1 MGDQI
6 DISSHQFSP
15 VSSPE
20 FSPEQQD
27 VIAAWGQGMAVLAG
41 AGSGKTTT
49 LVAKCAELLRRN
61 SQARFAA
68 VSFTER
74 SASDLR
80 AKLSLSLAIRA
91 GAAGWSADQSA
102 AARKGAASADPL
114 AAHWV
119 MTIHGLC
126 RAVIQEFPKEAGF
139 EGEETVLSE
148 SEASLLWDRSLDSLW
163 LEDLP
168 DEVRVSLEALLDR
181 ESRDSLS
188 GLLVRVRSLAGFGAL
203 ASLQNSEDPG
213 TQNLFRVAHYILEKY
228 DRLKRRQGRL
238 DFDDLERGADR
249 ALEFEIVREAYRR
262 RFDLVLVDEF
272 QDTNPVQSRI
282 IWRFVRADLSNI
294 CVVGDPKQSIYRF
307 RDADVT
313 VFEEF
318 CKKLPLRFS
327 LTWNFRSRPDVI
339 GFANQVCARAF
350 AASGMEFEALV
361 PKREPDPNLESVLR
375 LDIQTPSDL
384 GHWLRGEV
392 SRGTPL
398 HEFALLIRKIR
409 GNEKWFKALTAAQIP
424 ITIGS
429 GGLFWEDPRVREM
442 VAFLKWWNNP
452 GNSFSGGVFLRSPW
466 MRLAAPSSEPLSDET
481 LDHWVQQ
488 DPSWR
493 TPFFAS
499 QHPIAQRL
507 KPLLLRAVRPG
518 ELLMALLV
526 DQATEDELGGPL
538 LGLWHRVE
546 EMSSRG
552 MDFHSVVL
560 KLAEAVRESRRE
572 KQVPAPRNL
581 GQLTILTLHGSKGLE
596 FPHVILLDFGAK
608 PRASDT
614 PLLFWD
620 REKGAYLGSRDSGG
634 ERLKDHPVEAIWRE
648 EEKKKNLAESKR
660 LFYVALTR
668 ARERVVLVC
677 SELPRAK
684 QSFEPA
690 QVFAQEDWRGWLECS
705 GWEFRAPKGSNAFL
719 GSCVSGGLGQEVLGE
734 LPSLESRAKPPA
746 KTPELPARQAIREI
760 AGDGPP
766 LARARH
772 SVTELNL
779 LSRCPRAYEFTYIRP
794 VAFDAP
800 VVPEGVVGSDAVVV
814 PDVAVHSS
822 HLDAEPEVTGLT
834 HRELGNRIHKCLE
847 KRDFTGLEKLE
858 TEVGATRFLA
868 KPLMDWALNSP
879 WMLPADLARGRDVW
893 AELSFEAPLGQEVI
907 VGSMDRVVAERV
919 NRAGVAVS
927 GASGMGSADSRY
939 AIFDF
944 KFTEKRKSIRGLLE
958 AYQTQMEWYAWAL
971 SVLDPSIR
979 IEEIQAHLIHISADT
994 VQNVRVHLGKIDLN
1008 ALLAQAVGIVRGN
1021 SGAPRPGG
1029 LCRMCGFRSSCAEGE
1044 QHFRDSQEVSEVLEV
1059 SVL

>member
-1 MGDQI
+1 LAD
-6 DISSHQFSP
+6 HQ
-15 VSSPE
+15 

-27 VIAAWGQGMAVLAG
+27 VIQAWGQGMAVLAG

-49 LVAKCAELLRRN
+49 LVAKCAELLERN
-61 SQARFAA
+61 PKAKFAA

-80 AKLSLSLAIRA
+80 AKLSLTLSSRPGTA
-91 GAAGWSADQSA
+91 
-102 AARKGAASADPL
+102 PL
-114 AAHWV
+114 DSSMTSHWV

-126 RAVIQEFPKEAGF
+126 RAILKEFPKEAGF
-139 EGEETVLSE
+139 DGEETVLSE
-148 SEASLLWDRSLDSLW
+148 AESRLLWERAMDSLW

-168 DEVRVSLEALLDR
+168 DPIRVSLEALLDR

-188 GLLVRVRSLAGFGAL
+188 GLLDRVRRLLAFGAL
-203 ASLQNSEDPG
+203 TYLKDSEDG
-213 TQNLFRVAHYILEKY
+213 SSQNLFRVAHFVLEKY

-249 ALEFEIVREAYRR
+249 ALEFPEVRDAYHR

-282 IWRFVRADLSNI
+282 IWRFVKADLSNV

-339 GFANQVCARAF
+339 EFANQVCAKAF
-350 AASGMEFEALV
+350 AASEMVFEALV
-361 PKREPDPNLESVLR
+361 PKRDPDPNLDSVVR
-375 LDIQTPSDL
+375 FDIQSPSDL
-384 GHWLRGEV
+384 GEWIQGEV
-392 SRGTPL
+392 KRGIPL
-398 HEFALLIRKIR
+398 GQFALLIRKIR

-424 ITIGS
+424 IAIGS

-466 MRLAAPSSEPLSDET
+466 MQISDET
-481 LDHWVQQ
+481 LDRWVQL

-493 TPFFAS
+493 IPFFSS
-499 QHPIAQRL
+499 QHPVAVQL
-507 KPLLLRAVRPG
+507 KPLLNQAIRPG

-526 DQATEDELGGPL
+526 DQQSEDELGGPL

-546 EMSSRG
+546 DMTSRG

-560 KLAEAVRESRRE
+560 ELSEAVRENRRE

-596 FPHVILLDFGAK
+596 FPHVILLDFGVK

-620 REKGAYLGSRDSGG
+620 REKGAYLGSRDSDG
-634 ERLKDHPVEAIWRE
+634 ERIKDHPVEAVWRE

-668 ARERVVLVC
+668 ARERVILVC
-677 SELPRAK
+677 SELPAHK
-684 QSFEPA
+684 QNFDPESAFI
-690 QVFAQEDWRGWLECS
+690 QDDWRGWIECS
-705 GWEFRAPKGSNAFL
+705 GWEFKTTQKMGSLIDFHSGAHLNLEDMGPGDL
-719 GSCVSGGLGQEVLGE
+719 GSLPRSVLNNF
-734 LPSLESRAKPPA
+734 
-746 KTPELPARQAIREI
+746 T
-760 AGDGPP
+760 GDGPP

-779 LSRCPRAYEFTYIRP
+779 LARCPRAYEWTYIRP
-794 VAFDAP
+794 VAEASQVLD
-800 VVPEGVVGSDAVVV
+800 PEFSEENLEGLPESFLEHG
-814 PDVAVHSS
+814 
-822 HLDAEPEVTGLT
+822 DAEIDSTSQTPVT

-847 KRDFTGLEKLE
+847 RRDFTGLEE
-858 TEVGATRFLA
+858 IEEEVGASRFLA
-868 KPLMDWALNSP
+868 EPVIRWALNSP
-879 WMLPADLARGRDVW
+879 WMLPADLSQGRDVW
-893 AELSFEAPLGQEVI
+893 AEFSFEAPLNQEVL
-907 VGSMDRVVAERV
+907 VGSMDRVVAVR
-919 NRAGVAVS
+919 GS
-927 GASGMGSADSRY
+927 GNLRY
-939 AIFDF
+939 AVLDF
-944 KFTEKRKSIRGLLE
+944 KFTEKRKSIRSLLE

-971 SVLDPSIR
+971 TALDSSIHL
-979 IEEIQAHLIHISADT
+979 EEIEVYLIHISAET
-994 VQNVRVHLGKIDLN
+994 VKNVRVQLGQVDLKE
-1008 ALLAQAVGIVRGN
+1008 LLNKAVGIVRGN
-1021 SGAPRPGG
+1021 LGEPHPGP
-1029 LCRMCGFRSSCAEGE
+1029 LCRACAFRSSCVEGE
-1044 QHFRDSQEVSEVLEV
+1044 RHLLETQAKNLETEQV
-1059 SVL
+1059 EGAFFL